1 MASSRL
7 FHTDLSKRSLRK
19 SLSSLSSSSILFCFS
34 LTEGI
39 SPSNIC
45 SFMTCCLQS
54 FSRLA
59 SSSHLQ
65 MRAELLQNCEHIFWN
80 SFCLA
85 LCWWIHM
92 HMQEKQYLLCIHSGR
107 LIWFPVYDAAA
118 YFAMKALK
126 NLQWWV
132 QGLSAWNKT
141 NFYNIIL
148 LYAHVSF
155 I

>member
-1 MASSRL
+1 MGFRGWQKTFMASSRL

-65 MRAELLQNCEHIFWN
+65 MRAELLQNCEHIYWN

-85 LCWWIHM
+85 SCRWIHM
-92 HMQEKQYLLCIHSGR
+92 HMQEKRYLLCIHIGR
-107 LIWFPVYDAAA
+107 LIWFQVYDAAA

-126 NLQWWV
+126 KPSMM
-132 QGLSAWNKT
+132 SAVSLEQNK
-141 NFYNIIL
+141 FL
-148 LYAHVSF
+148 
-155 I
+155 